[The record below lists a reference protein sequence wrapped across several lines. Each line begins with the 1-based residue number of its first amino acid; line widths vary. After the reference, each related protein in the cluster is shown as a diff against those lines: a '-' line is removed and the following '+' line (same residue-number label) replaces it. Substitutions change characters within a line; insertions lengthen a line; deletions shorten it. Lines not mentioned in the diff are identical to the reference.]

1 MAIIKKLKWGVYSTE
16 SGNKQ
21 IEMNVLENQTD
32 LNKFIKAVD
41 STMMQNM
48 WSKYIKEGDI
58 ILVHSNGFSWCT
70 ESPKDSTHPNS
81 YIRLKLGELTK

>member
-21 IEMNVLENQTD
+21 IEMNVIENATD
-32 LNKFIKAVD
+32 LKTFIKKVG
-41 STMMQNM
+41 SNMMENL
-48 WSKYIKEGDI
+48 WAKYVQEGDI
-58 ILVHSNGFSWCT
+58 ILVHNNGFSWCT

-81 YIRLKLGELTK
+81 YIRLKLGELIK